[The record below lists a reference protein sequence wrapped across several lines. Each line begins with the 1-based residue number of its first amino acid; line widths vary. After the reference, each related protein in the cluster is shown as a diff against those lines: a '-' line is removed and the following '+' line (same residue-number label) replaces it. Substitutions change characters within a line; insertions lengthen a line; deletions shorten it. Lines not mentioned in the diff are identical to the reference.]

1 MLRMDT
7 SWSLPEFR
15 LGDTFDR
22 LPAPS
27 LLLVRWR
34 KAEEEEEP
42 FRMGSPP
49 QKKPRGDSLKI
60 SEAIGQV
67 MVINGEDAL
76 PSSSINNAPEEPRKE
91 EHTSEY

>member
-1 MLRMDT
+1 MDT

-49 QKKPRGDSLKI
+49 QKKNKRGFSQNL
-60 SEAIGQV
+60 
-67 MVINGEDAL
+67 
-76 PSSSINNAPEEPRKE
+76 
-91 EHTSEY
+91 

>member
-49 QKKPRGDSLKI
+49 QKNQEGILSKSLK
-60 SEAIGQV
+60 
-67 MVINGEDAL
+67 
-76 PSSSINNAPEEPRKE
+76 R
-91 EHTSEY
+91 

>member
-15 LGDTFDR
+15 GDTFDR

-49 QKKPRGDSLKI
+49 SKLRGDSLKI